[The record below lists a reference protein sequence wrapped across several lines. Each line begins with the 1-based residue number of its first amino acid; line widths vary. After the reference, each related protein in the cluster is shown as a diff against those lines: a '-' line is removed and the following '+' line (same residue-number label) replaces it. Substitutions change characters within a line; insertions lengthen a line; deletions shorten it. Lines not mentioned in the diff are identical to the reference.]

1 MKKQNIFSIIH
12 ITIYLIYAS
21 CIVYFVTV
29 RNFRSI
35 IVSILSLIGII
46 ILIILNKKY
55 RHIFGNL
62 LVNTL
67 IIFIAISILGGTC
80 FDFYRFNHFDDVLHI
95 TSGFIGCMVAR
106 ILFYFSQNETDIPR
120 KRIFFVIYMFMFSM
134 GIASIWELIE
144 FGLDRYLGFDCQA
157 GGLTD
162 TMFDILDCLIGSI
175 IATIY
180 YYFKIRKAENI
191 KR

>member
-21 CIVYFVTV
+21 CIAYFVTV

-46 ILIILNKKY
+46 ILVILNKKY
-55 RHIFGNL
+55 RHLFGNL

-162 TMFDILDCLIGSI
+162 TMFDILDCLIGSV

>member
-55 RHIFGNL
+55 RHLFGNL

-144 FGLDRYLGFDCQA
+144 FGLDRYLVFDCQA

-162 TMFDILDCLIGSI
+162 TMFDILDCLIGSV

>member
-55 RHIFGNL
+55 RHLFGNL

-106 ILFYFSQNETDIPR
+106 ILFYFSQHETDIPR